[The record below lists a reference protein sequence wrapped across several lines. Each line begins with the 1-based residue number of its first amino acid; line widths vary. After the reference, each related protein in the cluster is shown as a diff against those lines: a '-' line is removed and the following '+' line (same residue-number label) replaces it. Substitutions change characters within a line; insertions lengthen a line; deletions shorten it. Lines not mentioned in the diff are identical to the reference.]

1 MIEDRIY
8 AKRDIVSF
16 AKTTGEWGRLSN
28 MYYGALFVNETVV
41 PSVEALYQACKYP
54 LYPSIQKEILSQDN
68 AMRAKAV
75 SRRYS
80 MYQRQDWEDVK
91 YLVMR
96 WCLMVKLIQE
106 WDELA
111 PLLLK
116 TDGYQIVEYSSKDA
130 VWGAMPYDGDKL
142 KGKNVLG
149 RLLME
154 IRDEYIITNTKPEF
168 IPPLQIASFQLFG
181 VNIGRVYPAEYYE
194 DDFDIV

>member
-1 MIEDRIY
+1 MIDDRIY
-8 AKRDIVSF
+8 AKRDVISF

-68 AMRAKAV
+68 AMRAKAI
-75 SRRYS
+75 SRKYS
-80 MYQRQDWEDVK
+80 MYQRQDWEEVK
-91 YLVMR
+91 CLIMR

-116 TDGYQIVEYSSKDA
+116 TDGYQIVEYSTKDA
-130 VWGAMPYDGDKL
+130 IWGAMPYDGDKL
-142 KGKNVLG
+142 RGKNMLG

-154 IRDEYIITNTKPEF
+154 IRVSNHCLITNIKETMM
-168 IPPLQIASFQLFG
+168 SST
-181 VNIGRVYPAEYYE
+181 
-194 DDFDIV
+194 

>member
-181 VNIGRVYPAEYYE
+181 VNIGRVTCQDSSFPA
-194 DDFDIV
+194 IGG